1 MNKYFVK
8 DEIESLEKSN
18 EPAKKKRRR
27 CRISGLLEEDQ
38 LLELDDQQESSDW
51 RKSMGHVY

>member
-18 EPAKKKRRR
+18 APAKKKRRR

-38 LLELDDQQESSDW
+38 LLELDDQQESSD
-51 RKSMGHVY
+51 